1 MCPHEATRDTV
12 VLHLMYMTLYYLSC
26 LTSAEHF
33 SNHSVWPTYPSHII
47 PVQVFTRSTNIFMS
61 HLVNNRVYIHVHA
74 VIYSVTFNYFTYVCR
89 NKSPTGLML

>member
-1 MCPHEATRDTV
+1 MLKPNTFFQLKLLVFHIFFSERPGEIP
-12 VLHLMYMTLYYLSC
+12 YLYRYAKKKTMGLD
-26 LTSAEHF
+26 LFIKFEFARAW
-33 SNHSVWPTYPSHII
+33 NISVI
-47 PVQVFTRSTNIFMS
+47 